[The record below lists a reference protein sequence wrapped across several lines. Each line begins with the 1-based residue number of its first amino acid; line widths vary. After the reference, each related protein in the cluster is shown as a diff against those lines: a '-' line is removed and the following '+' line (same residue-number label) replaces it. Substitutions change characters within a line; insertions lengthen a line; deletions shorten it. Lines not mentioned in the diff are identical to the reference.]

1 MVSLANGPAASA
13 GLLGGEPAVNGA
25 PAFLETPVEPEPTPF
40 PAPLPAPTVP
50 PAAEARRLVV
60 RLLGGEELELG
71 VFDDRDDAVEAAQE
85 LASRFA
91 RAEADGEWP
100 EVDGR
105 FLRPGAIASVDVLV
119 RG

>member
-13 GLLGGEPAVNGA
+13 GLLGGGPAASGA
-25 PAFLETPVEPEPTPF
+25 PAFLEASVQPEPTPV
-40 PAPLPAPTVP
+40 PAPTPAPTVP

-85 LASRFA
+85 LVTRFA
-91 RAEADGEWP
+91 RAEADGNGP
-100 EVDGR
+100 EVAGR
-105 FLRPGAIASVDVLV
+105 FLRPGAIASVEVLV